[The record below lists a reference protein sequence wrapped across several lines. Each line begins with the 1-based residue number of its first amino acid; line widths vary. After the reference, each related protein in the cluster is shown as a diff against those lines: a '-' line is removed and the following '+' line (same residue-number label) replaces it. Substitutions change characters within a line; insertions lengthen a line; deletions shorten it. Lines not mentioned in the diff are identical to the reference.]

1 MPVNEK
7 FALAIT
13 MPCFNEEEG
22 IVHFIDELQESFEG
36 LNAVFVIVDDLSTD
50 NTSEQLRIVKDKYT
64 NVEVLSNPENVG
76 HGPSTLRGLNHALE
90 NDAQWIL
97 AVDGDGQFVGSDLRK
112 SFDLFSK
119 SQSDVLE
126 GIRIGREDPGFR
138 KIVTFSLRLVVFF
151 KTRSLPRDANTPF
164 RIYRKDTLEKL
175 LPKVN
180 SKSLV
185 PNIEISILT
194 RKLGLSVFENPVLS
208 RNRLG
213 ENKTGTTWKS
223 TRDWMPSSRFI
234 RFCLNALKQLVR
246 TMSKFNS

>member
-22 IVHFIDELQESFEG
+22 IVQFIGELQQSFEG
-36 LNAVFVIVDDLSTD
+36 LNTVFVIVDDLSTD
-50 NTSEQLRIVKDKYT
+50 NTSEQLQIAKAKYT

-76 HGPSTLRGLNHALE
+76 HGPSTLRGLHHALE

-97 AVDGDGQFVGSDLRK
+97 AVDGDGQFVGGDLRK
-112 SFDLFSK
+112 SFDLFSR

-138 KIVTFSLRLVVFF
+138 KIITFSLRLLVFF
-151 KTRSLPRDANTPF
+151 KTRSLPKDANTPF
-164 RIYRKDTLEKL
+164 RIYRKETLEQL
-175 LPKVN
+175 LPSVN

-194 RKLGLSVFENPVLS
+194 RKLGLTIFENRILS

-234 RFCLNALKQLVR
+234 RFCLNALRQLVR
-246 TMSKFNS
+246 SMSKFNS